1 MSIKEAKDSI
11 DKVIKKG
18 RIHLY
23 KPIQIAEILHR
34 SKTRGD
40 VAIDDLES
48 YRNASKRWRDA
59 VSIILVG
66 NVSTSSQ
73 RYQDNLFDENAVPP
87 RLLLQLDKE
96 NREHDG
102 IVENYIYQKCVER
115 WGLLLDINK
124 YLLESTPESFD
135 LKELVGKFSDEAGL
149 KRSIDKVYE
158 IIVYA
163 LFSTLVEELGATVS
177 LELENPDSV
186 ILEDFANFIELVLGL
201 PPGEKK
207 LTLSASLYR
216 AGVANAA
223 DLGIDILTNFGPI
236 VQVKHISLDKEA
248 VEEIASK
255 VSTERIIIVCKD
267 EDVSPIQSVLMS
279 VGWRDRIQGIIS
291 LNDLSNWY
299 DICLSKYQDSM
310 GVRLLEDLHKEYARE
325 FPLVMEVDHFL
336 GDRGYNPD
344 DLEGIWADR

>member
-149 KRSIDKVYE
+149 KRSIDKV
-158 IIVYA
+158 
-163 LFSTLVEELGATVS
+163 
-177 LELENPDSV
+177 
-186 ILEDFANFIELVLGL
+186 
-201 PPGEKK
+201 
-207 LTLSASLYR
+207 
-216 AGVANAA
+216 
-223 DLGIDILTNFGPI
+223 
-236 VQVKHISLDKEA
+236 
-248 VEEIASK
+248 
-255 VSTERIIIVCKD
+255 
-267 EDVSPIQSVLMS
+267 
-279 VGWRDRIQGIIS
+279 
-291 LNDLSNWY
+291 
-299 DICLSKYQDSM
+299 
-310 GVRLLEDLHKEYARE
+310 
-325 FPLVMEVDHFL
+325 
-336 GDRGYNPD
+336 
-344 DLEGIWADR
+344 